1 MYSAKT
7 AHTAIDVDVYNSDGV
22 FIRHDTIKMDAT
34 FENTGITSKW
44 PVLRNSTDSA
54 VWKYDE
60 YIRGRNVN
68 PIGSYVG
75 IGTTNSE
82 YELSV
87 HGQVHILGTAH
98 QEVDL
103 EVKNLKII
111 LMVIQRQICQCHTVA
126 VFCK

>member
-1 MYSAKT
+1 
-7 AHTAIDVDVYNSDGV
+7 
-22 FIRHDTIKMDAT
+22 MDLT

-44 PVLRNSTDSA
+44 LVLRNSTDSA

-98 QEVDL
+98 PRGGFGGE
-103 EVKNLKII
+103 NFWPLKII
-111 LMVIQRQICQCHTVA
+111 LDGNPETNMSVPYSGGTEMQVIG
-126 VFCK
+126 